1 MASHS
6 HYIHI
11 PSMKT
16 HFCNIIGV
24 KRFSYSPLLAVI
36 TQKQGVFWF
45 NAVLTGPEKKKDL
58 KTLLCYIDDNHFR
71 LMACCFGV
79 GLVGVFLDSRGVV
92 YLGFRV
98 GVFLVLSIQ

>member
-1 MASHS
+1 
-6 HYIHI
+6 
-11 PSMKT
+11 MKT